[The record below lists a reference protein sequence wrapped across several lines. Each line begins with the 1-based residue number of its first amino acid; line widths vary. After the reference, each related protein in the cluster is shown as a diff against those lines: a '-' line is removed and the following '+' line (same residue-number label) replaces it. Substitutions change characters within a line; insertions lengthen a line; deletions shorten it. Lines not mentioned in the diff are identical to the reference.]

1 MVEEGRSLEFFLH
14 APQHVKVRN
23 ARLHHD
29 HIRAFLQVIA
39 DFPEG
44 FVAVCRILLVDVLV
58 RAAEVRGGT
67 HGVAE
72 RAVVRGGVLRGVSHD
87 PGVDQVLFLK
97 GAADRA
103 DTAVHH
109 VRRGNHVSARAGLAE
124 GLQHELL
131 HGLII
136 HDEARVVDQAVLAVR
151 RVGVERDVSHDA
163 ELRELLLHR
172 LDRAGNE
179 TVRVVG
185 FATVRRLQFLFN
197 MREERDHRHAEINA
211 LLADFEQFIDR
222 KTGNARH
229 RRDGVAA
236 VFALLDKNRQDQI
249 VRRKRRFTDES
260 AGKAVMTVAAHA
272 HHRKL
277 TKSLHRIASKVL
289 KQERPGAGCAAMDA
303 SIGISRKDQRPS
315 HPSRVARSSSTP
327 VFFSPEKYCTETG
340 FTQVSARFF
349 TAAITS
355 RRSETVLN

>member
-1 MVEEGRSLEFFLH
+1 MTDRKTDRIQHPAGQNLQRKEFIWTKPRKPSS
-14 APQHVKVRN
+14 AWKPPR
-23 ARLHHD
+23 
-29 HIRAFLQVIA
+29 RACCACI
-39 DFPEG
+39 
-44 FVAVCRILLVDVLV
+44 
-58 RAAEVRGGT
+58 
-67 HGVAE
+67 
-72 RAVVRGGVLRGVSHD
+72 
-87 PGVDQVLFLK
+87 
-97 GAADRA
+97 
-103 DTAVHH
+103 
-109 VRRGNHVSARAGLAE
+109 
-124 GLQHELL
+124 
-131 HGLII
+131 
-136 HDEARVVDQAVLAVR
+136 
-151 RVGVERDVSHDA
+151 
-163 ELRELLLHR
+163 
-172 LDRAGNE
+172 
-179 TVRVVG
+179 
-185 FATVRRLQFLFN
+185 
-197 MREERDHRHAEINA
+197 
-211 LLADFEQFIDR
+211 EQFIDR

-289 KQERPGAGCAAMDA
+289 EQERPGAGCAALDA